1 MPTHENEIKN
11 PEQIQPS
18 QEEEMRKNIA
28 KSQENS
34 ERNSQKL
41 LPFLN
46 AKAEFHQSRINSI
59 DEKIATRQDKIA
71 KNEAKIEK
79 LSDLADKLEDKNR
92 MYKATMSNIP
102 GIKLIIAKNEKK
114 IQQIREEKIPKR
126 EAKIENHK
134 DKISQLTQKRDIIS
148 HKLNRVIALNDTIRS
163 FSIGLNKERREA
175 FADALDRLNKSSAE
189 CLNDKRNSLLA
200 DKSSIMQKYD
210 DPNITI
216 LAKIDLQNDITSL
229 NKRITALDDKIEK
242 LTKSESFAKQPD
254 ILVDKVIQETEN
266 KVNDAVQGERFSI
279 PEITDNVLNN
289 ASQSMQQALE
299 SNYLKNAEMSME
311 DDYNMID
318 GIINNGSKEE
328 LEQNRN
334 QLETDIQNMEQMIE
348 SPFISES
355 VKETLK
361 ADIDRMQNDLNAV
374 NSALAVFLAPIEES
388 VESNVEFKKEVVTNE
403 KDNSL
408 KINPDFYKSLTKDN
422 RHIEVMSQGQAE
434 KVMDKLESAGIMFS
448 AVQRDENK
456 TAVTVAKENKDTI
469 KEFMKSA
476 FQEMEQESKAVWHQL
491 GDAYVE
497 AYEERK
503 TPDNSD
509 KKPVTKAINSD
520 YFKSLTKDN
529 RSINV
534 ETAEVGKAVM
544 EKLDD
549 MGIQYSAVE
558 RKNSSIAITVSKAD
572 EQAYKEI
579 SDNAKAERA
588 VQFINPDF
596 FKSLPKEERA
606 TQRMPQDKAEMKM
619 QELDKKDIPYSA
631 VLNGEKSAV
640 TVEKKNTQAVYMSRN
655 ALKREAQKIHNRDKK
670 QKAQAK
676 NKNQGLE

>member
-1 MPTHENEIKN
+1 MPTLENEIKN

-18 QEEEMRKNIA
+18 QEEELRKNIA

-34 ERNSQKL
+34 EHSSQKL

-59 DEKIATRQDKIA
+59 DEKISTRQDKIA

-114 IQQIREEKIPKR
+114 IQQIRDEKIQKR
-126 EAKIENHK
+126 EVKIENHK
-134 DKISQLTQKRDIIS
+134 DRISQLTKKRDVIS
-148 HKLNRVIALNDTIRS
+148 HKLNRVVALNDTIKS

-242 LTKSESFAKQPD
+242 LTKSESLAKQPD
-254 ILVDKVIQETEN
+254 IVVDKVIQETEN
-266 KVNDAVQGERFSI
+266 KVNEAVQGERFSI
-279 PEITDNVLNN
+279 PEITDNVLNT

-299 SNYLKNAEMSME
+299 SNYLKNAEMAME

-328 LEQNRN
+328 LEHNGN

-355 VKETLK
+355 VKESLI
-361 ADIDRMQNDLNAV
+361 ADIDRMQNDLNSV
-374 NSALAVFLAPIEES
+374 NSALAVFLTP
-388 VESNVEFKKEVVTNE
+388 VENNVEFKKEIITNE

-503 TPDNSD
+503 IPDNSD

-534 ETAEVGKAVM
+534 ETAEIGKAVM

-549 MGIQYSAVE
+549 KGIQYSAVE

-619 QELDKKDIPYSA
+619 QELDKKGIPYSA

-655 ALKREAQKIHNRDKK
+655 ALKREAQKIHNRGKK

-676 NKNQGLE
+676 SKNQGLEQ

>member
-1 MPTHENEIKN
+1 MPTQENEIKN
-11 PEQIQPS
+11 PVQIQPP
-18 QEEEMRKNIA
+18 QEEELRKNIA
-28 KSQENS
+28 KSQENN

-79 LSDLADKLEDKNR
+79 LSDTADKLEDKNR

-102 GIKLIIAKNEKK
+102 GIKLLIAKNEKK

-148 HKLNRVIALNDTIRS
+148 HKLNRVIALNDTISS

-175 FADALDRLNKSSAE
+175 FSDALDRLNKSSAE
-189 CLNDKRNSLLA
+189 CLNDKKNALLA

-229 NKRITALDDKIEK
+229 NKRITTLDDNIEK
-242 LTKSESFAKQPD
+242 LTKSESLAKQPD
-254 ILVDKVIQETEN
+254 IVVDKVIQATEN
-266 KVNDAVQGERFSI
+266 KVNEATQKDSIAVPDVS
-279 PEITDNVLNN
+279 DVVLTS
-289 ASQSMQQALE
+289 AMKSMQQALE
-299 SNYLKNAEMSME
+299 SNYLKNAEMAME

-348 SPFISES
+348 SPFISEN
-355 VKETLK
+355 VKTSLK

-374 NSALAVFLAPIEES
+374 NSALAVFLAPAEES

-403 KDNSL
+403 KDNSF
-408 KINPDFYKSLTKDN
+408 KINPDFYKSLKKDN

-434 KVMDKLESAGIMFS
+434 KVMDKLESTGIMFS

-503 TPDNSD
+503 IPDNSD

-534 ETAEVGKAVM
+534 ETAEIGKAVI

-549 MGIQYSAVE
+549 KGIQYSAVE

-619 QELDKKDIPYSA
+619 QELDKKGIPYSA
-631 VLNGEKSAV
+631 VLNGDKSAV

>member
-1 MPTHENEIKN
+1 MPTQENEIKN

-46 AKAEFHQSRINSI
+46 AKAEFHQRRINSI

-126 EAKIENHK
+126 EVKIENHK

-175 FADALDRLNKSSAE
+175 FADALDRLKKSSAE

-216 LAKIDLQNDITSL
+216 LAKIDLQNDITNL

-242 LTKSESFAKQPD
+242 LTKSESLAKQPD
-254 ILVDKVIQETEN
+254 IVVDKVIQETEN
-266 KVNDAVQGERFSI
+266 KVNEAVQGERFSI
-279 PEITDNVLNN
+279 PEITDNVLNT

-299 SNYLKNAEMSME
+299 SNYLKNAEMAME

-374 NSALAVFLAPIEES
+374 NSALAVFLAP

-434 KVMDKLESAGIMFS
+434 KVMNKLESAGIMFS

-549 MGIQYSAVE
+549 KGIQYSAVE

-619 QELDKKDIPYSA
+619 QELDKKGIPYSA

>member
-1 MPTHENEIKN
+1 MPTLENEIKN

-18 QEEEMRKNIA
+18 QEDELRKNIA

-34 ERNSQKL
+34 EHSSQKL

-242 LTKSESFAKQPD
+242 LTKSESLAKQPD

-266 KVNDAVQGERFSI
+266 KVNESVQGERFSI
-279 PEITDNVLNN
+279 PEITDNVLNT

-299 SNYLKNAEMSME
+299 SNYLKNAEMAME

-374 NSALAVFLAPIEES
+374 NSALAVFLAP
-388 VESNVEFKKEVVTNE
+388 VENNVEFKKEVVTNE

-408 KINPDFYKSLTKDN
+408 KINPDFYKSLTKDK
-422 RHIEVMSQGQAE
+422 RYIEVMSQGQAE

-549 MGIQYSAVE
+549 KGIQYSAVE

-619 QELDKKDIPYSA
+619 QELDKKGIPYSA

>member
-640 TVEKKNTQAVYMSRN
+640 TVEKKNT
-655 ALKREAQKIHNRDKK
+655 
-670 QKAQAK
+670 
-676 NKNQGLE
+676 

>member
-1 MPTHENEIKN
+1 MPTLENEIKN

-18 QEEEMRKNIA
+18 QEEELRKNIA

-34 ERNSQKL
+34 EHSSQKL

-242 LTKSESFAKQPD
+242 LTKSESLAKQPD

-266 KVNDAVQGERFSI
+266 KVNEAVQGERFSI
-279 PEITDNVLNN
+279 PEITDNVLNT

-299 SNYLKNAEMSME
+299 SNYLKNAEMAME

-355 VKETLK
+355 VKESLK

-374 NSALAVFLAPIEES
+374 NSALAVFLAP
-388 VESNVEFKKEVVTNE
+388 VENNVEFKKEVVTNE

-434 KVMDKLESAGIMFS
+434 KVMDKLESVGIMFS

-509 KKPVTKAINSD
+509 KKPVTKAINTD

-534 ETAEVGKAVM
+534 ETAEIGKAVM

-549 MGIQYSAVE
+549 KGIQYSAVE

-619 QELDKKDIPYSA
+619 QELDKKGIPYSA

>member
-1 MPTHENEIKN
+1 MPTLENEIKN

-18 QEEEMRKNIA
+18 QEEELRKNIA

-34 ERNSQKL
+34 EHSSQKL

-126 EAKIENHK
+126 EVKIENHK

-242 LTKSESFAKQPD
+242 LTKSESLAKQPD
-254 ILVDKVIQETEN
+254 IVVDKVIQETEN
-266 KVNDAVQGERFSI
+266 KVNEAVQGERFSI
-279 PEITDNVLNN
+279 PEITDNVLNT

-299 SNYLKNAEMSME
+299 SNYLKNAEMAME

-328 LEQNRN
+328 LEQNKN
-334 QLETDIQNMEQMIE
+334 QLETEIQNMQKMMD
-348 SPFISES
+348 SPFVSEN
-355 VKETLK
+355 VKTSLK
-361 ADIDRMQNDLNAV
+361 ADVDRMQDELAAV
-374 NSALAVFLAPIEES
+374 NSALAVFFAPAPETIE
-388 VESNVEFKKEVVTNE
+388 KKPVKDE
-403 KDNSL
+403 KEKIIEL
-408 KINPDFYKSLTKDN
+408 INPEFYQAIDYDDKRIKTMNNTQADKVISRLENVGILYSAAKRENSTSITVHKSDQRLFN
-422 RHIEVMSQGQAE
+422 EIIEKAY
-434 KVMDKLESAGIMFS
+434 
-448 AVQRDENK
+448 
-456 TAVTVAKENKDTI
+456 
-469 KEFMKSA
+469 
-476 FQEMEQESKAVWHQL
+476 QEMERESKAVWHQL
-491 GDAYVE
+491 GDAFVE
-497 AYEERK
+497 AYEERQM
-503 TPDNSD
+503 PDNSD

-534 ETAEVGKAVM
+534 ETAEIGKAVM

-558 RKNSSIAITVSKAD
+558 RKNNSIAITVSKAD
-572 EQAYKEI
+572 EQAYKNV
-579 SDNAKAERA
+579 SDNAKTERA
-588 VQFINPDF
+588 VKFVNPDF

-619 QELDKKDIPYSA
+619 QELDSKGIPYSA
-631 VLNGEKSAV
+631 VLNGDKSAV

-655 ALKREAQKIHNRDKK
+655 ALKHEAQKIHNRGKK

-676 NKNQGLE
+676 NKNQGLEQ